1 MTVRSFAPRRPGAA
15 RHAKTGFL
23 SELLSQ
29 APARKTTSRL
39 SPHTAASSRRAAD
52 ATPRRRDGAAR
63 HPRASATA
71 ATTRQAVHCGSLAT
85 TGTAGRRRLRVP
97 MPATWASTTA
107 FSPDRPAKRPVGARR
122 ILPSSRAGSN
132 PLGENQSLSSPPLE
146 PRGLLL
152 SVMRQKVG
160 KERSQGVFAPLA
172 IPPDWAA
179 NHQPRKFGLAPTPR
193 GRFAAWALRPAT

>member
-1 MTVRSFAPRRPGAA
+1 MTVRSFAPQRPGAA

-52 ATPRRRDGAAR
+52 ATPGRRDGAAR

-71 ATTRQAVHCGSLAT
+71 ATTRQAVRCGSLAT

-97 MPATWASTTA
+97 MPATWASATA
-107 FSPDRPAKRPVGARR
+107 FSPDRPAKRPVGAVFSCVASKNR
-122 ILPSSRAGSN
+122 SRKTTVA
-132 PLGENQSLSSPPLE
+132 
-146 PRGLLL
+146 
-152 SVMRQKVG
+152 K
-160 KERSQGVFAPLA
+160 
-172 IPPDWAA
+172 
-179 NHQPRKFGLAPTPR
+179 HQLKRFGLAPTPPE
-193 GRFAAWALRPAT
+193 AALRPGR